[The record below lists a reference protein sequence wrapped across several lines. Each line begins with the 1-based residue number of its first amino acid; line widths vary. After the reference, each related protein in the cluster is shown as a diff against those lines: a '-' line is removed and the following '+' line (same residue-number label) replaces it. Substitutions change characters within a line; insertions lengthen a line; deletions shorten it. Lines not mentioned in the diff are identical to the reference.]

1 MEAEDQIRLKSYS
14 NRTSY
19 SSEIKNFE
27 DKKYK
32 LPFFIYAIVGLI
44 LIIIVISL
52 FYTINSEPNGNKIS
66 INQKTPIIDN
76 SKGVREIED
85 TLIFDEF
92 MFEKYKKEQND
103 FCDNPSKYYNK
114 EIEDQISIANVSL
127 LSRVFQMYIYNNSD
141 IVSNE
146 ISYSESWESDQT
158 NNLLTALLYYS
169 SLYNL
174 NPQDIYFLDL
184 GANIG
189 WYSFFVAKYGY
200 NILSFEPS
208 ETNNYILKKN
218 YCLNRELNVTF
229 INKGLYNDEQK
240 CDLYINKNN
249 KGDGIVFCENNN
261 QIPENLIKKE
271 QVTLTKLSNYIQFL
285 LNRNLALIKIDIE
298 GAEEKAFEGGIKLL
312 TKYHI
317 PFIFLEFNPESLR
330 QHGTDPKQFLKMF
343 LKNGYRFPS
352 YNFFDNDFLSID
364 EIMER
369 SNGTTMNLYIIHGK
383 MSRKYLNS

>member
-1 MEAEDQIRLKSYS
+1 METEDQISLKSYS
-14 NRTSY
+14 NRTYHSNQI
-19 SSEIKNFE
+19 SNLQ
-27 DKKYK
+27 DNKYK
-32 LPFFIYAIVGLI
+32 LPSLVYVIIGLI
-44 LIIIVISL
+44 FLLIITNL
-52 FYTINSEPNGNKIS
+52 FLSINKEQVNKIQK
-66 INQKTPIIDN
+66 IKKTPNVDY
-76 SKGVREIED
+76 SKEVREIED
-85 TLIFDEF
+85 TLIFDEY

-103 FCDNPSKYYNK
+103 FCDNPNKYFNK

-127 LSRVFQMYIYNNSD
+127 LSRVFQMYIYNKSD

-158 NNLLTALLYYS
+158 NNILTALLFYC

-174 NPQDIYFLDL
+174 SPQDIYFLDL

-189 WYSFFVAKYGY
+189 WYSLFIAQYGY

-229 INKGLYNDEQK
+229 INKGLYNDDKK
-240 CDLYINKNN
+240 CDLYINKEN
-249 KGDGIVFCENNN
+249 KGDGIVFCEKNN

-271 QVTLTKLSNYIQFL
+271 QVTLTKLSNYMQFL
-285 LNRNLALIKIDIE
+285 LERNLALIKIDIE
-298 GAEEKAFEGGIKLL
+298 GAEERAFEGGIKLL
-312 TKYHI
+312 SKYRI

-330 QHGTDPKQFLKMF
+330 QHGTDPRKFLKMF
-343 LKNGYRFPS
+343 LKYGYRFPF

-364 EIMER
+364 EIMEKT
-369 SNGTTMNLYIIHGK
+369 NGTMNLYIIHGK